1 LASTFKGFF
10 HLSKEENMSIRTIG
24 VVGAG
29 AMGGGIAHVAA
40 MSGYEVVLRDID
52 MSFVD
57 RAIKNMDKF
66 MARSVEKGK
75 MSEEQRQAALAR
87 VKGTISLE
95 DFAGADFVIEAVIED
110 LNLKREVFQELNRIC
125 RPEIIL
131 ATNTSSMS
139 ITSVAA
145 SSGRPEKV
153 CGMHF
158 FNPAQIMRLVEVIR
172 GLQTSDETIA
182 AARALAESFGKK
194 TIEVKKDSPGFVVNR
209 IMTPQFIEACRLLQ
223 EGVAS
228 VEDIDMAVKLGLNYP
243 MGPFELMDFT
253 GIDISYFVMEYFAS
267 EFHDGHYAA
276 PQIIKQMYR
285 AGRLG
290 KKTGGGFYNN

>member
-1 LASTFKGFF
+1 M
-10 HLSKEENMSIRTIG
+10 NIRRIG
-24 VVGAG
+24 MVGAG
-29 AMGGGIAHVAA
+29 AMGTGIAHVAA

-52 MSFVD
+52 MAYVERS
-57 RAIKNMDKF
+57 IKNMDKF

-87 VKGTISLE
+87 IKGTVVLE
-95 DFAGADFVIEAVIED
+95 DLAQVDFVIEAAIED
-110 LNLKREVFQELNRIC
+110 LDLKKEIFQALDKLC

-139 ITSVAA
+139 ITSIA
-145 SSGRPEKV
+145 SATGRPDKV

-158 FNPAQIMRLVEVIR
+158 FNPAQLMRLVEVIR
-172 GLQTSDETIA
+172 GLQTSDATIA
-182 AARALAESFGKK
+182 TARALAESFGKK
-194 TIEVKKDSPGFVVNR
+194 SIEVKKDSPGFVVNR

-228 VEDIDMAVKLGLNYP
+228 VEDIDTAVKLGLNYP
-243 MGPFELMDFT
+243 MGPFELMDYT
-253 GIDISYFVMEYFAS
+253 GIDISYFVMEYLAG
-267 EFHDGHYAA
+267 EFHDGHWAP
-276 PQIIKQMYR
+276 PQILKQMVR

-290 KKTGGGFYNN
+290 KKTGAGFYSDK

>member
-1 LASTFKGFF
+1 MGVRK
-10 HLSKEENMSIRTIG
+10 IG

-29 AMGGGIAHVAA
+29 AMGTGIAHVAA
-40 MSGYEVVLRDID
+40 MNGYEVVLRDIA
-52 MSFVD
+52 MSYVEKS
-57 RAIKNMDKF
+57 IKNMDKF

-75 MSEEQRQAALAR
+75 MTEDQRQATLNR
-87 VKGTISLE
+87 VKGTIVLE
-95 DFAGADFVIEAVIED
+95 DFADADFVIEAVIED
-110 LNLKREVFQELNRIC
+110 LDLKKEIFKTLDKIC
-125 RPEIIL
+125 RPEIVL

-139 ITSVAA
+139 ITAIAA
-145 SSGRPEKV
+145 STNRPDKV

-172 GLQTSDETIA
+172 GLRTSDETMA
-182 AARALAESFGKK
+182 AATALAESFGKK

-209 IMTPQFIEACRLLQ
+209 IFIPHLVEAARVLQ

-228 VEDIDMAVKLGLNYP
+228 MEDIDTAVKLGLNYP

-253 GIDISYFVMEYFAS
+253 GIDICYFVMEYFAD
-267 EFHDGHYAA
+267 EFRDGHYAA
-276 PQIIKQMYR
+276 PQIVKQLVR

-290 KKTGGGFYNN
+290 KKTGGGFYSK